1 MKNNMKKNFIW
12 NIIGTTFSAF
22 NSLFFLVIV
31 TRINGVDKA
40 GVFSF
45 AFSMACLFYII
56 GIYSGRVF
64 QVTDNNA
71 ENDDYSYINLH
82 IFTSTAMLLLAF
94 AFYSFR
100 GYNTFKL
107 TVSMLLIIYKVLE
120 SISEVFFAIMQK
132 NDKLYKV
139 GFSMSCKA
147 VISIVMFLLLDLLT
161 KNLIISIISI
171 VLTNLLFLVFYEI
184 KNTKKLI
191 RNKYCFNKKIIIRL
205 FKLGFYTFV
214 FTFLNLYLI
223 NIPKLAIENLLSNKF
238 QTIFGIVIM
247 PATVISLF
255 AQFIAHPFLLEI
267 KKNVHEKKF
276 ADLTKLIIK
285 LTLII
290 LLMGLICVVCA
301 WLLGVPVLKIVYGIN
316 LQKYRV
322 DLIIILVGATFYA
335 ITTIFANV
343 LITFR
348 KTLSQA
354 IIYML
359 ISIVSSIF
367 AMLFVKYYGI
377 FGASLTYLIT
387 MIIVALSF
395 IILTCFVMKR
405 EKEKIV

>member
-120 SISEVFFAIMQK
+120 SISEVFFALMQK

-147 VISIVMFLLLDLLT
+147 VISIVMF
-161 KNLIISIISI
+161 
-171 VLTNLLFLVFYEI
+171 
-184 KNTKKLI
+184 
-191 RNKYCFNKKIIIRL
+191 
-205 FKLGFYTFV
+205 
-214 FTFLNLYLI
+214 
-223 NIPKLAIENLLSNKF
+223 
-238 QTIFGIVIM
+238 
-247 PATVISLF
+247 
-255 AQFIAHPFLLEI
+255 
-267 KKNVHEKKF
+267 
-276 ADLTKLIIK
+276 
-285 LTLII
+285 
-290 LLMGLICVVCA
+290 
-301 WLLGVPVLKIVYGIN
+301 
-316 LQKYRV
+316 
-322 DLIIILVGATFYA
+322 
-335 ITTIFANV
+335 
-343 LITFR
+343 
-348 KTLSQA
+348 
-354 IIYML
+354 
-359 ISIVSSIF
+359 
-367 AMLFVKYYGI
+367 
-377 FGASLTYLIT
+377 
-387 MIIVALSF
+387 
-395 IILTCFVMKR
+395 
-405 EKEKIV
+405 